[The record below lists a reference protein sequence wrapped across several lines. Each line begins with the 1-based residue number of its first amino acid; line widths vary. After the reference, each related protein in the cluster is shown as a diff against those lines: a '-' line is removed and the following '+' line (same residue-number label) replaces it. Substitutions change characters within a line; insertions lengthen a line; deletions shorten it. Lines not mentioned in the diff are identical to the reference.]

1 MDYASAIE
9 PVSMLKSRASKL
21 IQIARVTRRPVV
33 ITQNGRAAAVLVDAA
48 TYEQERRTLQLLQYL
63 AAGEGELQA
72 GRGVPHEQVRAQ
84 LARALKGA
92 GRA

>member
-33 ITQNGRAAAVLVDAA
+33 ITQNGRAAAVLVDADS
-48 TYEQERRTLQLLQYL
+48 YDQERRTLQLLQYL
-63 AAGEGELQA
+63 AAGEGELRG
-72 GRGVPHEQVRAQ
+72 GRGVPQEQARRQ
-84 LARALKGA
+84 LARAAKGGA
-92 GRA
+92 RG